1 MTKFLLALIFGGTV
15 SVIPGPITVVSNE
28 TITIKPVSSID
39 GYGSLQ
45 LDVSSRIP
53 ASLGPFESWSRA
65 IDMFPKN
72 SIEATLSPSDGQSSI
87 ILHYSGESIFTK
99 GGLRLM
105 LTPSTKIPSD
115 ARYDRL
121 RISTTVS
128 LEDIRVYWRSVG
140 DK

>member
-1 MTKFLLALIFGGTV
+1 MIKFILVLLFGGTV
-15 SVIPGPITVVSNE
+15 PVTPEPITAVSTE
-28 TITIKPVSSID
+28 TIAIKPVSSID

-65 IDMFPKN
+65 IDVFPKN
-72 SIEATLSPSDGQSSI
+72 SIEATLSQSGGQSSI

-99 GGLRLM
+99 DGLRLI
-105 LTPSTKIPSD
+105 LKPSTKIPSD

-121 RISTTVS
+121 RISTTVP
-128 LEDIRVYWRSVG
+128 LEDVRVYWRNVG

>member
-1 MTKFLLALIFGGTV
+1 MIKFILALLFGGTV
-15 SVIPGPITVVSNE
+15 SVISGTITIVNTE
-28 TITIKPVSSID
+28 NITIKPVSSID

-65 IDMFPKN
+65 IDIFQKN
-72 SIEATLSPSDGQSSI
+72 SIEATLSQSGGQSSI

-99 GGLRLM
+99 DGLRLM

-121 RISTTVS
+121 RISTTVP
-128 LEDIRVYWRSVG
+128 LEDVRIYWRNVG
-140 DK
+140 EK